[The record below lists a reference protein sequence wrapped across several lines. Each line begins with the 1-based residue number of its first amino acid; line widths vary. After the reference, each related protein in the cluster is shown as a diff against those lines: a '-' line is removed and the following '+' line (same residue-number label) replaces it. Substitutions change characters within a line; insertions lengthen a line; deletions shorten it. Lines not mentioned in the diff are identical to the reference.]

1 MLQIGA
7 AVLGTGLVF
16 GALDAIWLTV
26 MGSRL
31 YKPVLGDMLRD
42 TPAIGPAAAFYIIY
56 VLGVVI
62 IAVLPGVRE
71 ASVGKTAGT
80 AAVLG
85 FMAYATYTLTNHATL
100 ARWSTTLSI
109 GDLLWGCFLTTTAAV
124 GGYYAARLVA

>member
-56 VLGVVI
+56 VIGIVI

-71 ASVGKTAGT
+71 ASLTKTLGT

-85 FMAYATYTLTNHATL
+85 VMAYATYDLTNQATL
-100 ARWSTTLSI
+100 RTWSTSI
-109 GDLLWGCFLTTTAAV
+109 TVADILWGCFVTTAAAA
-124 GGYYAARLVA
+124 GGWYAARLVA

>member
-42 TPAIGPAAAFYIIY
+42 TPAIGPAAAFYIVY

-71 ASVGKTAGT
+71 ASVAKTAGT

-100 ARWSTTLSI
+100 RSWSTTLSVA
-109 GDLLWGCFLTTTAAV
+109 DLVWGCFLTMTAAV
-124 GGYYAARLVA
+124 AGYYAARLAA